1 MKKKIMSC
9 VLCLALLIN
18 LFPIN
23 SAVFADT
30 STATY
35 AVTADKTTV
44 HPGDE
49 INFSITLQQTGMQNT
64 LGLSLNIPTG
74 LTYVANS
81 LKVTEEAMNAIA
93 FNKIVN
99 GGANGSVS
107 VDEQDGDGNPI
118 APQIIGVVAESYTG
132 TEKITL
138 ATFKCTVNSD
148 AELKSYTVG
157 LDNLEAYDDN
167 YEDKNPTATP
177 ATVTVEPTP
186 VPATGITLDQ
196 TTLSLS
202 AGANAQLTATV
213 EPTTSTDTVT
223 WSTSDANVATVA
235 NGLVTAVAEGTAT
248 ITATTTSGQTATCT
262 VTVTCAHN
270 YTEVAEV
277 PTTHTG
283 GVSTPGTKAHF
294 KCTICNKLFVE
305 VDGNKVPATAESL
318 VIPAPEHTYSD
329 VWQSDS
335 TNHWKQCSVC
345 GAKKDEVAHTETTI
359 RDNEV
364 PATCSAEGHY
374 DEVVKCSV
382 CNKELSRTNN
392 KTIAKLD
399 HKPATPVEENRV
411 EPKHENGTTTPG
423 SYDEVV
429 YCSECHTEISRVP
442 KTIPAPE
449 HTYGDWE
456 NDATNHWKECG
467 CGNKITEAHQAGT
480 PTRENINP
488 ATCTVDGSYDEV
500 VKCSTCGYE
509 MSRTN
514 KVETATGHT
523 EGAKTKENIKPATC
537 TEKGSYVE
545 VTHCAKCNI
554 ELGRENKEIEA
565 KGHTPGEPVK
575 ENEVPA
581 TTQEEGSYEEVVYC
595 TECDEELSRESKTT
609 PKFVYEMLEGMDGE
623 HKAAT
628 EESLTFKSNGDFAKF
643 TGVKVDGVVI
653 EESNYTAEAGSTIVT
668 LKAEYLNTLS
678 SGTHKISM
686 VYTDGEIDTDFTI
699 AEKAPVKDVDTVKP
713 NTGDNSNMVMWISGL
728 LISGIC
734 LIVISKWKTNTQ
746 KRTVRK
752 H

>member
-23 SAVFADT
+23 SMVFAVDAG
-30 STATY
+30 TATY
-35 AVTADKTTV
+35 TITADKTTA
-44 HPGDE
+44 HPGDT
-49 INFSITLQQTGMQNT
+49 ITYTIKLQQTGNVVGIEAE
-64 LGLSLNIPTG
+64 LDIPEGLEYVTG
-74 LTYVANS
+74 SGTVTS
-81 LKVTEEAMNAIA
+81 GLKDTWKWSDLDISETSIVKITGYGSESVTTT
-93 FNKIVN
+93 
-99 GGANGSVS
+99 
-107 VDEQDGDGNPI
+107 D
-118 APQIIGVVAESYTG
+118 QII
-132 TEKITL
+132 L
-138 ATFKCTVNSD
+138 ATFQCTVKEDATINSN
-148 AELKSYTVG
+148 YTVG
-157 LDNLEAYDDN
+157 LKNVTTAEYIDRQVEKTSTTVPAVVKVEA
-167 YEDKNPTATP
+167 
-177 ATVTVEPTP
+177 VP
-186 VPATGITLDQ
+186 VPATGIDLDQ

-223 WSTSDANVATVA
+223 WSTSDANIATVA
-235 NGLVTAVAEGTAT
+235 NGLVTALAEGTAT

-345 GAKKDEVAHTETTI
+345 GAKKDEVAHTEITI

-399 HKPATPVEENRV
+399 HTPATPVEENRV

-429 YCSECHTEISRVP
+429 YCSVCTAEISRVQ

-456 NDATNHWKECG
+456 NDATNHWRECG

-488 ATCTVDGSYDEV
+488 ATCTADGSYDEV

-509 MSRTN
+509 MSRTH

-523 EGAKTKENIKPATC
+523 EGAKTKENVKPATC
-537 TEKGSYVE
+537 TEKGSYIE

-554 ELGRENKEIEA
+554 ELGREDKEIEA

-581 TTQEEGSYEEVVYC
+581 TTQKEGSYDEVVYC

-623 HKAAT
+623 HKATT

-678 SGTHKISM
+678 AGTHKIAM

-699 AEKAPVKDVDTVKP
+699 AEKAPVKDVDKVKP

>member
-23 SAVFADT
+23 SMVFAVDAG
-30 STATY
+30 TATY
-35 AVTADKTTV
+35 TITADKTTA
-44 HPGDE
+44 HPGDT
-49 INFSITLQQTGMQNT
+49 ITYTIKLQQTGNVVGIEAE
-64 LGLSLNIPTG
+64 LDIPEGLEYVTG
-74 LTYVANS
+74 SGTVTS
-81 LKVTEEAMNAIA
+81 GLKDTWKWSDLDISETSIVKITGYGSESVTTT
-93 FNKIVN
+93 
-99 GGANGSVS
+99 
-107 VDEQDGDGNPI
+107 D
-118 APQIIGVVAESYTG
+118 QII
-132 TEKITL
+132 L
-138 ATFKCTVNSD
+138 ATFQCTVKEDATINSN
-148 AELKSYTVG
+148 YTVG
-157 LDNLEAYDDN
+157 LKNVTTAEYIDWQVEKTSTTVPAVVKVEA
-167 YEDKNPTATP
+167 
-177 ATVTVEPTP
+177 VP
-186 VPATGITLDQ
+186 VPATGIDLDQ

-223 WSTSDANVATVA
+223 WSTSDANIATVA
-235 NGLVTAVAEGTAT
+235 NGLVTALAEGTAT

-345 GAKKDEVAHTETTI
+345 GAKKDEVAHTEITI

-399 HKPATPVEENRV
+399 HTPATPVEENRV

-429 YCSECHTEISRVP
+429 YCSVCTAEISRVQ

-456 NDATNHWKECG
+456 NDATNHWRECG

-488 ATCTVDGSYDEV
+488 ATCTADGSYDEV

-509 MSRTN
+509 MSRTH

-523 EGAKTKENIKPATC
+523 EGAKTKENVKPATC
-537 TEKGSYVE
+537 TEKGSYIE

-554 ELGRENKEIEA
+554 ELGREDKEIEA

-581 TTQEEGSYEEVVYC
+581 TTQKEGSYDEVVYC

-623 HKAAT
+623 HKATT

-678 SGTHKISM
+678 AGTHKIAM

-699 AEKAPVKDVDTVKP
+699 AEKAPVKDVDKVKP